1 MKLSI
6 KEIIK
11 KIKLLE
17 LDLEDLKKE
26 ESKENFIVYL
36 ENKRPTNIEYDYQD
50 YSNKIKNLY
59 NEIFKLRTLIQ
70 VTNINTITSYKKHS
84 ISELI
89 ILLAQKSN
97 QLERLQEMRDCK
109 KISRVTTNDGQ
120 NEYTEYLFD
129 PKMVAIELR
138 KLNEEISEIQIAID
152 SANINTL
159 VEVK

>member
-36 ENKRPTNIEYDYQD
+36 ENKRPTNIEYDYQE

-59 NEIFKLRTLIQ
+59 NEIFKLRTLVQ
-70 VTNINTITSYKKHS
+70 VTNINTITSYKKYS
-84 ISELI
+84 IS
-89 ILLAQKSN
+89 
-97 QLERLQEMRDCK
+97 
-109 KISRVTTNDGQ
+109 
-120 NEYTEYLFD
+120 
-129 PKMVAIELR
+129 
-138 KLNEEISEIQIAID
+138 
-152 SANINTL
+152 
-159 VEVK
+159 

>member
-59 NEIFKLRTLIQ
+59 NEIFKLRTLVQ
-70 VTNINTITSYKKHS
+70 VTNINTITSYKKYS

-97 QLERLQEMRDCK
+97 QLERLQEMRDRK

>member
-59 NEIFKLRTLIQ
+59 NEIFKLRTLVQ
-70 VTNINTITSYKKHS
+70 VTNINTITSYKKYS

-97 QLERLQEMRDCK
+97 QLERLQEMHDCK